1 MKKVEF
7 VHIKSELSGY
17 GPMKGKKCT
26 FEGAEEAIRAR
37 LEDGWDFCGY
47 IPLDTRGVGD
57 VETISL
63 IFQRDP

>member
-1 MKKVEF
+1 
-7 VHIKSELSGY
+7 
-17 GPMKGKKCT
+17 MKGKKYT

>member
-7 VHIKSELSGY
+7 VRIKSELSGY
-17 GPMKGKKCT
+17 GPVKGKKYT
-26 FEGAEEAIRAR
+26 FEGVEEAIRVR

-63 IFQRDP
+63 IFQRDA